1 MIFSLVTAILGIL
14 LGARWMELIEFV
26 IDTGF
31 EGNCQR
37 IYRVLPLTC
46 LISCGIGK
54 AEIYG
59 MIDWR
64 IRLFEA
70 VVNLMTKCS

>member
-1 MIFSLVTAILGIL
+1 MLRILDLEGIVKEFS
-14 LGARWMELIEFV
+14 
-26 IDTGF
+26 
-31 EGNCQR
+31 
-37 IYRVLPLTC
+37 RVLPLTC
-46 LISCGIGK
+46 LISNGIGK